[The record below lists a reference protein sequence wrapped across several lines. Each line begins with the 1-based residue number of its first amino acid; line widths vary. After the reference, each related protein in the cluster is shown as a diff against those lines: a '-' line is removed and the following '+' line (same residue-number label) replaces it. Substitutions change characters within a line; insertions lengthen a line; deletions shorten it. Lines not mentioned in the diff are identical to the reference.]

1 MYVHQS
7 ADDPDCLCGHLVRL
21 HSHLYGCTACG
32 CPGFTITRT
41 SPTESEHTMS
51 RNGTT
56 THVLSLPDCD
66 IHKYALNM
74 PGVPA
79 KYDKRTRTG
88 QWGYVCEDHFKSDTD
103 QRLGTGYGQELIVG
117 EPPQRDRRAEAQEAA
132 KDGDFDGF
140 MEAVGD
146 GDPLDFL

>member
-1 MYVHQS
+1 
-7 ADDPDCLCGHLVRL
+7 
-21 HSHLYGCTACG
+21 
-32 CPGFTITRT
+32 
-41 SPTESEHTMS
+41 MS

-66 IHKYALNM
+66 IHKHALNM
-74 PGVPA
+74 PGIPA

-117 EPPQRDRRAEAQEAA
+117 EPPARNVQADVLTAIHAGDMDAAWEAI
-132 KDGDFDGF
+132 
-140 MEAVGD
+140 GD
-146 GDPLDFL
+146 GDPAGFF